1 MKKLR
6 YKKQQS
12 SGHSSHSFFSFLFN
26 IKDRFSLVVIWFLL
40 AVNVVLI
47 LSLVHKFLKQPGD
60 TESLALQNP
69 LTVEILNGCGEPG
82 LANVFASCLEA
93 KRYRIASVGNAP
105 DFDFAK
111 TMIFDRCKKDVD
123 VIRTFQE
130 SLGLPSDRIVLVRQ
144 DQGTADVTLIIGC
157 DYANL
162 DCFQSQ

>member
-1 MKKLR
+1 MKTR

-12 SGHSSHSFFSFLFN
+12 SGHSSHSFFSFLFD
-26 IKDRFSLVVIWFLL
+26 IKDRFSLIVIWFLL

-47 LSLVHKFLKQPGD
+47 LSLVHKFLQPGD
-60 TESLALQNP
+60 TEPLNMQNP
-69 LTVEILNGCGEPG
+69 LSVEILNGCGEPG
-82 LANVFASCLEA
+82 LANVFASCLEQ

-111 TMIFDRCKKDVD
+111 TLIFDRCKKNQD
-123 VIRTFQE
+123 VIRNFQE
-130 SLGLPSDRIVLVRQ
+130 SLGLDSDRIVLVRQ

-157 DYANL
+157 DYASL